1 MFTTQKLIFSL
12 FFALLASFTF
22 AQNEIYKFNQ
32 ITGANGLSQNSVVAI
47 HQDKLGQVWIGTR
60 DGLNK
65 YDGVEFKV
73 YRHQKEN
80 ENSISNNG
88 ILCIEEDKDGF
99 IWVGTSFGLNR
110 YDPKKDSF

>member
-1 MFTTQKLIFSL
+1 MNFLFSL
-12 FFALLASFTF
+12 FFICFANFGF
-22 AQNEIYKFNQ
+22 AQNNIYKFNY
-32 ITGANGLSQNSVVAI
+32 ITDANGLSQNSVVAI

-80 ENSISNNG
+80 ENSI
-88 ILCIEEDKDGF
+88 
-99 IWVGTSFGLNR
+99 
-110 YDPKKDSF
+110 